1 MESSHSSP
9 KKNYEER
16 LAGKPVERLM
26 LMPVGGIDAACN
38 CDATALQRL
47 VCLAAQQV
55 CSKVEARFFFF
66 NLHQSAY

>member
-1 MESSHSSP
+1 
-9 KKNYEER
+9 
-16 LAGKPVERLM
+16 M